1 MMFTELSFSERK
13 RASVLLGA
21 AQVFIEEGYSQATMD
36 RVAQAAGVSKRT
48 VYKHFR
54 SKQELFNVVVDG
66 IWTRITAWSV
76 EWMNPE
82 GDPRTELR
90 AFAVEMLEQL
100 LHPDVLPILRM
111 AAAEFMQRPDL
122 GREFYERT
130 GSFGLEDLS
139 DYLAAAHQEGCLVV
153 TDAAMAAAQ
162 FHALI
167 KDPLLWPQMMGFQAR
182 PTEHESAEVIE
193 QAITLFLSL
202 YGKNAS

>member
-1 MMFTELSFSERK
+1 MMFTELTFSQRK
-13 RASVLLGA
+13 RASVLIGA
-21 AQVFIEEGYSQATMD
+21 SKVFIEQGYAQATMD
-36 RVAQAAGVSKRT
+36 RVAEAAGVSKRT

-76 EWMNPE
+76 EWM
-82 GDPRTELR
+82 DPRGNPREELR
-90 AFAVEMLEQL
+90 AFANEMLEQL
-100 LHPDVLPILRM
+100 LHPEVLPILRM
-111 AAAEFMQRPDL
+111 AAAEFMQRPEL

-139 DYLAAAHQEGCLVV
+139 VYLAQAHAEGCLNVPEPGL
-153 TDAAMAAAQ
+153 AAAQ

-182 PTEHESAEVIE
+182 PTEHESSEMVE
-193 QAITLFLSL
+193 QGITLFLSL
-202 YGKNAS
+202 YGKKSS

>member
-21 AQVFIEEGYSQATMD
+21 AQVFIEQGYSQATMD

-76 EWMNPE
+76 EWMNPNGE
-82 GDPRTELR
+82 PRSELR
-90 AFAVEMLEQL
+90 AFANEMLEQL
-100 LHPDVLPILRM
+100 LHPQVLPILRM
-111 AAAEFMQRPDL
+111 AAAEFMQRPDF
-122 GREFYERT
+122 GREFYQRT

-139 DYLAAAHQEGCLVV
+139 VYLAQAHEVGRLEVPEP
-153 TDAAMAAAQ
+153 ALAAAQ

-182 PTEHESAEVIE
+182 PTEHESSEIIE
-193 QAITLFLSL
+193 QGITLFLSL
-202 YGKNAS
+202 YGKKSS

>member
-1 MMFTELSFSERK
+1 MFTELSFSERK
-13 RASVLLGA
+13 RASVLYGA
-21 AQVFIEEGYSQATMD
+21 SKVFIEEGYSQATMD
-36 RVAQAAGVSKRT
+36 RVAEAAGVSKRT

-76 EWMNPE
+76 EWMDPQ
-82 GDPRTELR
+82 GDPRVELR
-90 AFAVEMLEQL
+90 AFATEMLEQL
-100 LHPDVLPILRM
+100 LHPQVLPILRM
-111 AAAEFMQRPDL
+111 AAAEFMQRPDF

-139 DYLAAAHQEGCLVV
+139 VYLNEANREGCLTVP
-153 TDAAMAAAQ
+153 DAALAAAQ

-182 PTEHESAEVIE
+182 PTEHESSEVIE

-202 YGKNAS
+202 YGKKSP

>member
-1 MMFTELSFSERK
+1 MFTELSFSERK
-13 RASVLLGA
+13 RASVLYGA
-21 AQVFIEEGYSQATMD
+21 SKVFIEEGYSQATMD
-36 RVAQAAGVSKRT
+36 RVAEAAGVSKRT

-76 EWMNPE
+76 EWMDPR
-82 GDPRTELR
+82 GDPRVELR
-90 AFAVEMLEQL
+90 AFATEMLEQL
-100 LHPDVLPILRM
+100 LHPQVLPILRM
-111 AAAEFMQRPDL
+111 AAAEFMQRPDF

-139 DYLAAAHQEGCLVV
+139 VYLTEANREGCLTVP
-153 TDAAMAAAQ
+153 DAALAAAQ

-182 PTEHESAEVIE
+182 PTEHESSEVIE

-202 YGKNAS
+202 YGKKSP